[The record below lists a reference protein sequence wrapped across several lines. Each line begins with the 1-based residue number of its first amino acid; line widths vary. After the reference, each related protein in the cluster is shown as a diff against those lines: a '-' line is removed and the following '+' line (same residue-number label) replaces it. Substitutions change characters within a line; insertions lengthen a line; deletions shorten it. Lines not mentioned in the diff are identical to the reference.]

1 MVQNAIDGKPTF
13 NQYEVGYGTTG
24 CGTENFYIIPIYLV
38 IREVK

>member
-24 CGTENFYIIPIYLV
+24 CGTEYFTLFQYIKL
-38 IREVK
+38 